1 VFAGCDIDLT
11 QFPACGVAGRKN
23 KGYRRMA
30 RVVARSLED
39 LQKEM
44 TGKEDRSKEKER
56 GQVPMSARAVD
67 EMPGYRERVYEIV
80 SRIPAGR
87 VMTYGQIA
95 EMLGEGYTARTVGFV
110 MHSAD
115 EETTPWHRVIN
126 AQGGCST
133 GRVIM
138 PPDKQQRMLEAE
150 GVEFNARGRCD
161 LGRYRWIPE
170 EEVEEQRRRD
180 EEDEGQAS
188 LFPD

>member
-1 VFAGCDIDLT
+1 
-11 QFPACGVAGRKN
+11 
-23 KGYRRMA
+23 MA
-30 RVVARSLED
+30 RVVARTPED
-39 LQKEM
+39 IQKAM
-44 TGKEDRSKEKER
+44 AEDRTKEKAHAHDA
-56 GQVPMSARAVD
+56 PLSARAAQ
-67 EMPGYRERVYEIV
+67 ETPGYRERVYEIV

-95 EMLGEGYTARTVGFV
+95 DMLGEGYTARTVGFV

-133 GRVIM
+133 GRVIL
-138 PPDKQQRMLEAE
+138 PQDKQQRMLEAE

-170 EEVEEQRRRD
+170 EEAEQQRHRD
-180 EEDEGQAS
+180 EEDQAQAS